1 MNQEQGAIVK
11 QPSIWTKLS
20 PAQQQK
26 LLILIEGW
34 LIKYRQAQLRGQPQ
48 RPISVAGGNHE
59 PRR

>member
-1 MNQEQGAIVK
+1 MNQEQAVIVK
-11 QPSIWTKLS
+11 QASIWTKLS
-20 PAQQQK
+20 PGQQQK

-48 RPISVAGGNHE
+48 RLILVAGGSHE